1 MELVNKNNFNQV
13 VNDNDTVVVDI
24 YADWCGPCKMISPVL
39 EQLSVEMP
47 TVKFIKVDADVDQA
61 LINNFGVRSIPT
73 ILFFKSGELK
83 QTLVGFQPKDR
94 MKSIIEAII

>member
-1 MELVNKNNFNQV
+1 MELVNKNNFNQI
-13 VNDNDTVVVDI
+13 VNDNDIVVVDI

-39 EQLSVEMP
+39 EQLSNEIP
-47 TVKFIKVDADVDQA
+47 AVKFIKVDADADQA